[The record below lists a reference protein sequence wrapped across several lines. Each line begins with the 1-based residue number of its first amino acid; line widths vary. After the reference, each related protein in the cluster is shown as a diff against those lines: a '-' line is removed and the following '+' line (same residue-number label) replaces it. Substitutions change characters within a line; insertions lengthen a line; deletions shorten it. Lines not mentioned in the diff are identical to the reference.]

1 MHVQYLQN
9 VVFNFEIGLNSQNLS
24 SSQTPLQQNF
34 PFPPNGGENSPP
46 PTHDRY
52 LENPEDNESKFYLWT
67 FWAKICSSAGNG
79 HHFKINLNYFLIKM
93 DLKKRS

>member
-46 PTHDRY
+46 PTHDR
-52 LENPEDNESKFYLWT
+52 
-67 FWAKICSSAGNG
+67 
-79 HHFKINLNYFLIKM
+79 
-93 DLKKRS
+93 